1 MLPSIRRLQQLSCGD
16 SIENYSID
24 VQYLKKRTANFSEGE
39 KAVTLLI
46 DEVYTANRVE
56 YQNGTFVGL
65 TEDGACAR
73 TVLTFMVQ
81 SVCQS
86 YKDVVCLVLVEK
98 LDTNILRCWF
108 DKVMKCLNDIFFV
121 VAVSVDNHIC
131 NR

>member
-1 MLPSIRRLQQLSCGD
+1 MTRRLQQLSCGD
-16 SIENYSID
+16 NIENYSID

-81 SVCQS
+81 SVCQT
-86 YKDVVCLVLVEK
+86 YKDVVCLVPVEK

-108 DKVMKCLNDIFFV
+108 DKVMKCLDDIFFV